1 MQVNLVVCRFRVT
14 VVVMGTKPLPRGTLS
29 WGLGVAIRARLE
41 VSQRQLA
48 DDIGV
53 SKDTLER
60 WLSGQRA
67 MNVDNLA
74 AIAQLL
80 GVRPAV
86 LVREAQEALLDAAL
100 EAGGT
105 VTPIRAGTPH
115 PTLSIV
121 TRFDDDEAAA
131 DESLDE
137 DAERERRGE

>member
-1 MQVNLVVCRFRVT
+1 
-14 VVVMGTKPLPRGTLS
+14 MGTKPLPRGTLS
-29 WGLGVAIRARLE
+29 CGLGVAIKARLQG
-41 VSQRQLA
+41 SQRQLA

-74 AIAQLL
+74 AIAQVL

-86 LVREAQEALLDAAL
+86 LVREAQEVLLDAAL
-100 EAGGT
+100 GGGGT
-105 VTPIRAGTPH
+105 VTPLRPGTPH
-115 PTLSIV
+115 PALSSV
-121 TRFDDDEAAA
+121 TRFEDDDHAAA
-131 DESLDE
+131 DESPDE

>member
-1 MQVNLVVCRFRVT
+1 
-14 VVVMGTKPLPRGTLS
+14 MGTKPLPRGTLS
-29 WGLGVAIRARLE
+29 WGLGIAIRARLE
-41 VSQRQLA
+41 ISQRQLA

-74 AIAQLL
+74 AIAQAL

-100 EAGGT
+100 DVGGT
-105 VTPIRAGTPH
+105 VTRLRPGRPH
-115 PTLSIV
+115 PALSSV
-121 TRFDDDEAAA
+121 TRFDDDDEAAA
-131 DESLDE
+131 DESPDE
-137 DAERERRGE
+137 DAERELRGE